1 MFSANDRVFD
11 VTDASHEYEVSE
23 FLGRGAQ
30 GFVYRVQKTST
41 NIV

>member
-1 MFSANDRVFD
+1 MFSTNDRIFD
-11 VTDASHEYEVSE
+11 VLNASHGYKVSDH
-23 FLGRGAQ
+23 LGRGAQ